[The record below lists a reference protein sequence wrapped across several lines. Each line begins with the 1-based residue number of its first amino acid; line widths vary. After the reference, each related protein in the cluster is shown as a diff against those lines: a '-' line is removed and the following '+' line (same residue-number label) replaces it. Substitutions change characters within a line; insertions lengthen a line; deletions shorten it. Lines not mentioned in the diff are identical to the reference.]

1 MPCPESGPKHQS
13 RLRLMGWLVLIVGLA
28 VSAWI
33 FRTADDDTSDVIGY
47 VVADGRSYPVTT
59 RDSKQYRHNL
69 ERFGGKMA
77 VFADDLNRWI
87 RSLTEGRRLA
97 VVIAVSSFGVAA
109 LCFRASRKGKIPE
122 TKKV

>member
-1 MPCPESGPKHQS
+1 MPGREN
-13 RLRLMGWLVLIVGLA
+13 RLTRQRRFRSAAWLVLIVGLA

-33 FRTADDDTSDVIGY
+33 FRTAEDDTSDVIGY